1 MWASKEAGRSALPA
15 RAGTREPGRKP
26 GLEPRQG
33 ASGFCPNGHGAR
45 IRLRMGPGRHGRG
58 TGATEAFPR
67 MGSPRRR
74 IARHPPDRRCGH
86 ALSTG
91 LRRRQSPSSGGGRCP
106 PTFPRMAGHGGAPS
120 SRPAILRVPAGGS
133 PPVMRS
139 RMSLDISARRSGS
152 LRPRR
157 TFIGSAADPPPN
169 LRTIRRGNLV
179 PCRPGPRMRGMFVGL
194 GRALVEYRPYRR
206 RSSPV
211 RRFPYPRRPGRN
223 SAIRLRPR
231 HPTRGLRAL
240 PPERLGIRPR
250 KCGSYLPPPAF
261 AGLAAFGP
269 CCPRRHDRNASAGG
283 SSHPDPTPK
292 SDG

>member
-1 MWASKEAGRSALPA
+1 
-15 RAGTREPGRKP
+15 
-26 GLEPRQG
+26 
-33 ASGFCPNGHGAR
+33 
-45 IRLRMGPGRHGRG
+45 MGPGRHGRG

-179 PCRPGPRMRGMFVGL
+179 PRRPGPRMRGMFVGL

-223 SAIRLRPR
+223 SAIRLRPVIRRAVFAHFRRSGSESAPENAARILR
-231 HPTRGLRAL
+231 HPLSRVLPRSDRAAPDAMTGTLPRADRRTPIRHQNPMDEHHEPDGHTPVSFGRRRRLTCRNGDASGNVMAPSRTRMAV
-240 PPERLGIRPR
+240 
-250 KCGSYLPPPAF
+250 SV
-261 AGLAAFGP
+261 
-269 CCPRRHDRNASAGG
+269 S
-283 SSHPDPTPK
+283 
-292 SDG
+292 